1 MNIYTPRQVA
11 TMLSVNIQTV
21 RVWIQLGKLNSTRIN
36 KRGDSRI
43 SEEDLENYLKELN
56 P

>member
-1 MNIYTPRQVA
+1 MKIYTPREVA
-11 TMLSVNIQTV
+11 VKLSVNIQTV
-21 RVWIQLGKLNSTRIN
+21 RVWIQEGKLKSTRIN

-43 SEEDLENYLKELN
+43 SEEDLDNYLKEMN